1 MLNMARAKPI
11 IVVVE
16 DEPTLRAD
24 IAEELRHHGYAVVE
38 AENGKAGFLAI
49 EENQPDLVLSDI
61 NMPHENGF
69 ALVKKIRE
77 LGPRYADV
85 PFIFL
90 SALSTPAQVVDGI
103 RIGADD
109 YITKPVDYDLL
120 LVKIKSHL
128 TRNERLLEKW
138 LHDQL
143 GISIGGGALT
153 GIIIIG
159 VLIILGSLG
168 LLGLYMLKVM
178 FDIDIF
184 KDTHFMDMF

>member
-1 MLNMARAKPI
+1 MARAKPI

-24 IAEELRHHGYAVVE
+24 IAEELRHHGYTVVE
-38 AENGKAGFLAI
+38 AENGQEGFQAI
-49 EENQPDLVLSDI
+49 EKTQPDLVLSDI
-61 NMPHENGF
+61 NMPNENGF
-69 ALVKKIRE
+69 ALVKRIRE

-143 GISIGGGALT
+143 GISVGGGVLT
-153 GIIIIG
+153 TVIVIG
-159 VLIILGSLG
+159 VLILLGTIG
-168 LLGLYMLKVM
+168 LLGLYMLKMM
-178 FDIDIF
+178 FDIDLF
-184 KDTHFMDMF
+184 KDSHLWDILGE

>member
-1 MLNMARAKPI
+1 MARAKKM

-24 IAEELRHHGYAVVE
+24 IAEELRHHGYDVVE
-38 AENGKAGFLAI
+38 AENGAQGFQAI
-49 EENQPDLVLSDI
+49 EQNQPDLVLSDI

-69 ALVKKIRE
+69 ALVQRIRE

-103 RIGADD
+103 RVGADD

-143 GISIGGGALT
+143 GISVGGGALT
-153 GIIIIG
+153 SVIIIG
-159 VLIILGSLG
+159 VLIILGTLG
-168 LLGLYMLKVM
+168 LLGLYALKTI
-178 FDIDIF
+178 FDIDLF
-184 KDTHFMDMF
+184 KDAHFWDIF